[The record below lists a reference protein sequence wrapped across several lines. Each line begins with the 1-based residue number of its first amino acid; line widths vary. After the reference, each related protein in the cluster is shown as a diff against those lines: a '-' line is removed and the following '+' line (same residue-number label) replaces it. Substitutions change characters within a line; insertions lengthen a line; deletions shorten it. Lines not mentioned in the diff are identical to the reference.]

1 VARPVSTSST
11 QTVTLASLFDAQRPP
26 ADELLRECVHCG
38 FCLPACPTYMLWRE
52 EMDSPRGRIYL
63 MQMAASG
70 NAEAIDRNFVEHFD
84 RCLGCMSCMSACPS
98 GVQYDKLI
106 EATRAQ
112 IERLHRRPF
121 WDRVYRDVIFLA
133 FPHPGRLRAL
143 ALPLTLYQR
152 LGIRA
157 LVERSGLL
165 KLLPK
170 RLQAMH
176 DLLPEIRSEKDVCPE
191 HVMAH
196 GAPRRRVGVVL
207 GCVQRVFFPGVNSAT
222 IRVLAAEGCEVFAPK
237 LQGCCGALATH
248 VGREEESREAAR
260 RMIDTFEKLNV
271 DEIAINAAGC
281 GSNLKSYGHLLR
293 DDPQY
298 ADKAS
303 AFAAKCKDVSE
314 ILAALKPVAERH
326 SLKVRAAYQ
335 DSCHLLHAQ
344 GVRLQ
349 PRSLLRGI
357 PGLGLVDLPESHVC
371 CGSAGVYNLLEPE
384 TARQL
389 GERKAANVVR
399 TKADVLVSGNP
410 GCLLQMTK
418 ELRRMGI
425 DIPAYHYIEVLDASI
440 RGRELP
446 R

>member
-1 VARPVSTSST
+1 MAATPST

-26 ADELLRECVHCG
+26 AEELLRECVHCG

-63 MQMAASG
+63 MQMAANG
-70 NAEAIDRNFVEHFD
+70 KAGAIDQSFVEHFD

-121 WDRVYRDVIFLA
+121 WDRAYRDVIFA
-133 FPHPGRLRAL
+133 VFPHPGRLRAL
-143 ALPLTLYQR
+143 ALPLRAYQR
-152 LGIRA
+152 LGIRS

-165 KLLPK
+165 KLLPP
-170 RLQAMH
+170 RLQSMH
-176 DLLPEIRSEKDVCPE
+176 DLLPEIRSSNEQCPE
-191 HVMAH
+191 HVVPR
-196 GAPRRRVGVVL
+196 GVPRRRVGVVL
-207 GCVQRVFFPGVNSAT
+207 GCVQRVFFQRVNSAT

-237 LQGCCGALATH
+237 SQGCCGALATH
-248 VGREEESREAAR
+248 VGRDEESREAAR
-260 RMIDTFEKLNV
+260 RMIDTFEHLNV
-271 DEIAINAAGC
+271 DDIAINAAGC
-281 GSNLKSYGHLLR
+281 GSNLKSYGHLLH
-293 DDPQY
+293 DDPHY
-298 ADKAS
+298 AEKARQ
-303 AFAAKCKDVSE
+303 FAAKCRDVSE
-314 ILAALKPVAERH
+314 ILASLKPMAERH
-326 SLKVRAAYQ
+326 PLKVRAAYQ

-357 PGLGLVDLPESHVC
+357 AGLELVDVPESHVC

-389 GERKAANVVR
+389 GERKAANVLR
-399 TKADVLVSGNP
+399 MKADVLVSGNP
-410 GCLLQMTK
+410 GCLLQITK
-418 ELRRMGI
+418 ELRRSGQK
-425 DIPAYHYIEVLDASI
+425 IPAYHFIEVLDASI
-440 RGRELP
+440 QGSELP